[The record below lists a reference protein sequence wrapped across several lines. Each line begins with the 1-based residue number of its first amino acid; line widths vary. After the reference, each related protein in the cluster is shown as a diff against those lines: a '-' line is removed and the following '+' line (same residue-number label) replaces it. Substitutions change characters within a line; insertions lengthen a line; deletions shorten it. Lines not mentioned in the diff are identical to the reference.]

1 MKNTRPKR
9 QYWRKLKTI
18 RKKLSEKI
26 EKIGRTTKHLYRKH
40 FPERIWTKT
49 QSKNSGHQRF

>member
-9 QYWRKLKTI
+9 QYWRKLKTFG
-18 RKKLSEKI
+18 KKISEKI
-26 EKIGRTTKHLYRKH
+26 QKIGKTTRHICSKH